1 MKFHRGWPTPWSGRR
16 RRKKPHP
23 GTGAHCNAC
32 DLGEASCRCATH
44 PEWVGHPTILRIAAL
59 LVFALI
65 VATRIVHAAE
75 PESKPLFTILYTAE
89 SHAALLPCDC
99 PLQPLGGVAR
109 RTTLIKR
116 FRERGPVLLLDG
128 GGWAAGGIY
137 DEDSDG
143 EPERDKL
150 RTQLMSDAM
159 RLMKYDAGVLAP
171 NDIAAIKVPSNAP
184 VPAPQN
190 ILHATRANGTMHADT
205 LKIAG
210 FEIDIF
216 GWTENGTLPGPW
228 HLPGNGPKYLNI
240 HLARYGEEAS
250 ESLVKNNGADVVL
263 VAGRKTSQRT
273 DWRSGKALFVNFDY
287 QSRHLVVIE
296 VHEVKDKIGGVEV
309 SRLEYRPR
317 LEPLGK
323 DIPDDP
329 EITKLLAPHLDALK
343 KKGKK
348 RIEIEYWMMPDCP
361 GCKLA
366 RPELQAI
373 AKELA
378 GRVSI
383 VPHWVVEKRGDELSS
398 LHGDEE
404 LNEARVQVLIAKYYP
419 ERIWEWLEWRAEH
432 RDAWSVGAE
441 KLGLL
446 RARIE
451 QALNAKEA
459 DALLFADVELS
470 ERRRVHATPS
480 LVIANRLY
488 EGEIDRAHL
497 LGALCGSL
505 EAPKPDCCKDAPACF
520 FDAQCRTR
528 GFVAKCIDAGTPK
541 ARCDASKPAVK
552 IPATILVDTD
562 ALSSNQEK
570 ILEALIGDLPGLDYA
585 LVDIGSPEGKRL
597 AERAKVTRLPAYLL
611 DPIATT
617 EDAYKVSV
625 GRVARE
631 ISFRNERDAETKML
645 LLREDQY
652 GVGANRILARPRIKG
667 RADLFVSRFGKNG
680 QEALETALECAASR
694 EAAGLTLVLHDA
706 LYFKPA
712 EDDAKPQLAA
722 KNGIA
727 EVEEAARAMAVRLT
741 APEKLNAYLLERGKK
756 RGGSYWDA
764 PLKAVGVDAEKIR
777 ALAEEPSAAVLQKL
791 EEEAALLKSLDA
803 GGEIVLLAENC
814 ELISVVSRRDL
825 RQILE
830 RIASR
835 KP

>member
-1 MKFHRGWPTPWSGRR
+1 MV
-16 RRKKPHP
+16 
-23 GTGAHCNAC
+23 
-32 DLGEASCRCATH
+32 L
-44 PEWVGHPTILRIAAL
+44 AL
-59 LVFALI
+59 FVT
-65 VATRIVHAAE
+65 TRIVHAAE
-75 PESKPLFTILYTAE
+75 SDPKPLFTILYTAE

-109 RTTLIKR
+109 RATLIKR

-143 EPERDKL
+143 ETERDKL

-159 RLMKYDAGVLAP
+159 RLMKYDGMFSETGEAVQTKVGTQT
-171 NDIAAIKVPSNAP
+171 IKIMSV
-184 VPAPQN
+184 
-190 ILHATRANGTMHADT
+190 T
-205 LKIAG
+205 LNMTPIVG
-210 FEIDIF
+210 PLSEIPLVI
-216 GWTENGTLPGPW
+216 
-228 HLPGNGPKYLNI
+228 YLSR
-240 HLARYGEEAS
+240 LGEEDADKHT
-250 ESLVKNNGADVVL
+250 LAARALGDVV
-263 VAGRKTSQRT
+263 VFNAGRKSSQRIS
-273 DWRSGKALFVNFDY
+273 WRVGNSLLVNFDY
-287 QSRHLVVIE
+287 QAHNLVV
-296 VHEVKDKIGGVEV
+296 VEV
-309 SRLEYRPR
+309 FPAKPESGARFDFRVR

-329 EITKLLAPHLDALK
+329 EIAKLLAPHLDELR

-373 AKELA
+373 AKDLA
-378 GRVSI
+378 GRVDI

-404 LNEARVQVLIAKYYP
+404 LNEARVQALIAKYYP
-419 ERIWEWLEWRAEH
+419 ERIWDWLEWRAGH
-432 RDAWSVGAE
+432 RDAWTVGAE

-446 RARIE
+446 PARIE

-459 DALLFADVELS
+459 NALLLADIELS

-488 EGEIDRAHL
+488 DSEIDRPHL

-505 EAPKPDCCKDAPACF
+505 EEPKPACCKDAPACF

-528 GFVAKCIDAGTPK
+528 GFVAKCVDAGTPK
-541 ARCDASKPAVK
+541 ARCDTSKPAVK
-552 IPATILVDTD
+552 IPATILVDND
-562 ALSSNQEK
+562 ALASNQDK

-585 LVDIGSPEGKRL
+585 LVDAVSPEGKLL
-597 AERAKVTRLPAYLL
+597 AERTKVTRLPTYLL

-617 EDAYKVSV
+617 EDGYKGSV

-631 ISFRNERDAETKML
+631 ISFRDEHGADKKML
-645 LLREDQY
+645 LLREDQF
-652 GVGANRILARPRIKG
+652 GVGSNRILARPRIKG
-667 RADLFVSRFGKNG
+667 RADLFVSRFSKNG

-694 EAAGLTLVLHDA
+694 EAAGLILVLHDA

-712 EDDAKPQLAA
+712 EDGAKPQLAA

-727 EVEEAARAMAVRLT
+727 EVEESARAMAVRLI

-756 RGGSYWDA
+756 RGSSYWDA
-764 PLKAVGVDAEKIR
+764 PLKVVGVDAEKVR
-777 ALAEEPSAAVLQKL
+777 ALADGPSVDVLQKL
-791 EEEAALLKSLDA
+791 EEEALLLKSLDA

-814 ELISVVSRRDL
+814 ELISIVSRKDL
-825 RQILE
+825 RQMLE

>member
-1 MKFHRGWPTPWSGRR
+1 MKFHRGWPSPLGWVPKAQEASPKSSASQRS
-16 RRKKPHP
+16 
-23 GTGAHCNAC
+23 AC
-32 DLGEASCRCATH
+32 DQGGASCRFATQ
-44 PEWVGHPTILRIAAL
+44 PAGLGHPTILRIAAL
-59 LVFALI
+59 FVFALL
-65 VATRIVHAAE
+65 VATRIVCAAE
-75 PESKPLFTILYTAE
+75 PDSKPLFTILYTAE

-109 RTTLIKR
+109 RATLIKR

-143 EPERDKL
+143 DPKRDAL

-159 RLMKYDAGVLAP
+159 RMMKYDKEHT
-171 NDIAAIKVPSNAP
+171 NTDDIVEIKV
-184 VPAPQN
+184 
-190 ILHATRANGTMHADT
+190 GTEKVIVRSRQSALVGAEDE
-205 LKIAG
+205 LV
-210 FEIDIF
+210 
-216 GWTENGTLPGPW
+216 
-228 HLPGNGPKYLNI
+228 LN
-240 HLARYGEEAS
+240 LSRLGEEDSAA
-250 ESLVKNNGADVVL
+250 LHDTGADL
-263 VAGRKTSQRT
+263 IFNAGRKSSQRIS
-273 DWRSGKALFVNFDY
+273 WRAGNSLLVNFDY
-287 QSRHLVVIE
+287 QAHSLVV
-296 VHEVKDKIGGVEV
+296 VEV
-309 SRLEYRPR
+309 YAKSKKDDVRFDFRVR

-373 AKELA
+373 AKDLA

-383 VPHWVVEKRGDELSS
+383 VTHWVVERRGDELSS

-404 LNEARVQVLIAKYYP
+404 LNEARVQALVAKYYP
-419 ERIWEWLEWRAEH
+419 ERIWDWLQWRAEH
-432 RDAWSVGAE
+432 REAWSVGAE

-446 RARIE
+446 PARIE

-459 DALLFADVELS
+459 DALLLADIELA

-505 EAPKPDCCKDAPACF
+505 EVPKPDCCKDAPACF

-552 IPATILVDTD
+552 IPATILVDND
-562 ALSSNQEK
+562 ALSSNQDK

-631 ISFRNERDAETKML
+631 ISFRDERDAETKML

-694 EAAGLTLVLHDA
+694 EAAGLTLVFHDA

-712 EDDAKPQLAA
+712 EDGAKPQLAA

-727 EVEEAARAMAVRLT
+727 EVEEAARAMAVRLA

-764 PLKAVGVDAEKIR
+764 PLKAVGIDAEKIR

-791 EEEAALLKSLDA
+791 EDEAALLKSLDA